1 MGIGRDST
9 LVRRPSWILRVAALR
24 TAVLGSE
31 SGSRDPLPPHR
42 VGIVGA
48 TAYGMGAAIVLAN
61 AAKPTAT
68 LATRSTTATAAT
80 AAKTTV
86 MLTTMPRGA
95 SPRHKWRDSGQ
106 LPHEADNLRK
116 IAQAPAAVSS

>member
-1 MGIGRDST
+1 MWSGGPHGYCVLLPSEPPSS
-9 LVRRPSWILRVAALR
+9 VRNP
-24 TAVLGSE
+24 
-31 SGSRDPLPPHR
+31 GSRDPPPPHR